1 MWLVLPPVGPHA
13 IRGGG
18 VCRAA
23 FVSVSARLRRGA
35 SEKWSRPILFIRS
48 SPTWTKSSTTRT
60 KPTLPERALVSR

>member
-23 FVSVSARLRRGA
+23 FVSVSARPGA
-35 SEKWSRPILFIRS
+35 SEKWSHPILIIRS

-60 KPTLPERALVSR
+60 KPTLPERDLVSR